1 MYTANSLE
9 MKMKVKHI
17 NSLLAA
23 MTLMFISHV
32 SFADFYSGLTEQER
46 LEMKERVSNM
56 DSETRA
62 AYQSANMTET
72 GERQLSQKGRGKDGA
87 NGRKQQLRDGSGS
100 GQQKGRGRH

>member
-62 AYQSANMTET
+62 AYQSANITET
-72 GERQLSQKGRGKDGA
+72 GERQLSQKGKDGA

-100 GQQKGRGRH
+100 DQQKGRGRH